1 MYEVGLQHRVETCIA
16 SCLPASIYGGQP
28 PPQLHNLTVYPKLFS
43 LSFSSLSLLSL
54 TTHTLSLVY
63 LSLTLQLKIP
73 LPRAN
78 LFNASPPMISTT
90 GPERPLSASHSPPYS
105 PAPTQSIPLSSSSS
119 SSSPSSSSKNHNPP
133 PNSNV
138 PAVILPPRSGLSSP
152 SSSALTPHPAGE
164 TPNPDQSPIPLDNP
178 PLSPA
183 SFASSSSSLVD
194 EDSIPVG
201 PRDLDR

>member
-1 MYEVGLQHRVETCIA
+1 MSPSLNVRRTSTTSTPQ
-16 SCLPASIYGGQP
+16 SNCLSQ
-28 PPQLHNLTVYPKLFS
+28 TLFS
-43 LSFSSLSLLSL
+43 LLFLSLFLSLSH
-54 TTHTLSLVY
+54 HTLSVY
-63 LSLTLQLKIP
+63 LFLTLQLKIP

-78 LFNASPPMISTT
+78 PFNASPPMISTT

-105 PAPTQSIPLSSSSS
+105 PAQTQSIPLSS

-152 SSSALTPHPAGE
+152 SSSALTPSPAGE

>member
-1 MYEVGLQHRVETCIA
+1 M
-16 SCLPASIYGGQP
+16 
-28 PPQLHNLTVYPKLFS
+28 LFAVIPRSS
-43 LSFSSLSLLSL
+43 LLSLSLSLLSL
-54 TTHTLSLVY
+54 TTLSVY
-63 LSLTLQLKIP
+63 LFLTLQLKIP
-73 LPRAN
+73 LPRATP
-78 LFNASPPMISTT
+78 FNASPMISTT

-105 PAPTQSIPLSSSSS
+105 PAQTQSIPLSSSSS
-119 SSSPSSSSKNHNPP
+119 SSSPPSSSKN
-133 PNSNV
+133 NSNV

-152 SSSALTPHPAGE
+152 SSSSALTPLPASE

-194 EDSIPVG
+194 EGSIPVG